1 MRPRRVADQGS
12 APFSRA
18 SRAGDPGGDP
28 LGILGG
34 SDPFFGDPGF
44 LRGQLYLTVCTGPQ
58 LAPYRFPTGS
68 RLVPYWLPTDSLLF
82 PDGFPTGLG
91 RN

>member
-1 MRPRRVADQGS
+1 MRPRRVADRGS

-34 SDPFFGDPGF
+34 SDPFLGDPGF
-44 LRGQLYLTVCTGPQ
+44 GRGQNTLVSGGSCRTTLPLY
-58 LAPYRFPTGS
+58 
-68 RLVPYWLPTDSLLF
+68 
-82 PDGFPTGLG
+82 
-91 RN
+91 NIN